1 MGRTPNGESVTVV
14 TPGRAS
20 DAPGSSPSARLRSVL
35 PAGVGLACLLATMP
49 IDSAAMNT
57 FQRFAGLAAWIDA
70 FAPAMHVCA
79 LLAAIVALLP
89 HAVRGA
95 RRVPDGALAAAG
107 ATLFV
112 TDGLA
117 ISWSAMSGDALGG
130 FMGGVWPL
138 AALTGVSCLC
148 VALAWGRV
156 FARLGRQA
164 SMRAVVCAGV
174 TRAVVGVALIELP
187 DAASVLCYLSAM
199 AVSVGLLIW
208 CTARPTPD
216 GAGDAGDAAAGAL
229 ATAVGAHAPGDGA
242 DDPLD
247 GTRDLGERVRS
258 FVAVSWRALLGLL
271 ALALVTGMM
280 RATAMGH
287 HLVQMA
293 TLALGAVVLGL
304 LASHLAHRQVV
315 SVSNDIVIP
324 LLAAL
329 MLATSNVTYALG
341 AGAVPAVALTYAL
354 YGYAA
359 LLTLAVLGAMA
370 SAREFASD
378 AIFSLAV
385 GLFCLASLGGLRLGS
400 VVGMGVVPAVTTV
413 VTTLYAI
420 AMVVPALARAHAGDR
435 DRTRGVASDVDEI
448 VAPAGVVPPS
458 APAGRADGNGA
469 ATASRPTPQ
478 DREAFLDGRCRELAA
493 ERGLTARETEV
504 LGYLARG
511 HGSAYISE
519 TLFISTNTVRT
530 HTHNLYHKLGVS
542 SREQIIALV
551 CRGDGAAASR

>member
-95 RRVPDGALAAAG
+95 RRVPDGALAAVG
-107 ATLFV
+107 AVLFV

-117 ISWSAMSGDALGG
+117 IAWSAMSGDALGG

-148 VALAWGRV
+148 AVLAWGRV

-164 SMRAVVCAGV
+164 SMRAVVCAGI
-174 TRAVVGVALIELP
+174 TRAAVGIALAELP

-208 CTARPTPD
+208 RTARPTP
-216 GAGDAGDAAAGAL
+216 
-229 ATAVGAHAPGDGA
+229 DGA

-420 AMVVPALARAHAGDR
+420 AMVVPALARAHAGECARAR
-435 DRTRGVASDVDEI
+435 DAASDVEEI

-478 DREAFLDGRCRELAA
+478 DREACLDGRCRELAA

>member
-20 DAPGSSPSARLRSVL
+20 DAPGTSPSARLRSTL

-49 IDSAAMNT
+49 IDSAAINT

-95 RRVPDGALAAAG
+95 WRVPDGALAAVG
-107 ATLFV
+107 AVLFV
-112 TDGLA
+112 ADGLA
-117 ISWSAMSGDALGG
+117 IVWSAMSGDALGG

-148 VALAWGRV
+148 AVLAWGRV

-208 CTARPTPD
+208 CTARPAPD
-216 GAGDAGDAAAGAL
+216 GAGDESDA
-229 ATAVGAHAPGDGA
+229 DGA
-242 DDPLD
+242 DGLLD

-293 TLALGAVVLGL
+293 TLALGAVVLGM

-420 AMVVPALARAHAGDR
+420 AMVVPALARAHAGERARAR
-435 DRTRGVASDVDEI
+435 DAASDVEEI
-448 VAPAGVVPPS
+448 AASAGVVPPS
-458 APAGRADGNGA
+458 APAGRTDGNGLT
-469 ATASRPTPQ
+469 ATPRPTPQ

>member
-1 MGRTPNGESVTVV
+1 MGRTPSGESVTVV

-20 DAPGSSPSARLRSVL
+20 DAPGSSPSARLRSAL

-49 IDSAAMNT
+49 IDSAAINT

-95 RRVPDGALAAAG
+95 WRVPDGALTAVG

-148 VALAWGRV
+148 AALAWGRV

-174 TRAVVGVALIELP
+174 TRAVVGVALTELP
-187 DAASVLCYLSAM
+187 DAASVLCYLLAM

-216 GAGDAGDAAAGAL
+216 GAGDA
-229 ATAVGAHAPGDGA
+229 GDGA

-293 TLALGAVVLGL
+293 TLALGAAVLGL

-324 LLAAL
+324 LLATL

-420 AMVVPALARAHAGDR
+420 AMVVPALARAHAGERARAR
-435 DRTRGVASDVDEI
+435 DAASDVEEI
-448 VAPAGVVPPS
+448 VASAGVVQPS
-458 APAGRADGNGA
+458 APAGRADGNGLTA
-469 ATASRPTPQ
+469 APRPTPQ

>member
-95 RRVPDGALAAAG
+95 RRVPDGALAAVG
-107 ATLFV
+107 AVLFV

-117 ISWSAMSGDALGG
+117 IAWSAMSGDALGG

-148 VALAWGRV
+148 AVLAWGRV

-164 SMRAVVCAGV
+164 SMRAVVCAGI
-174 TRAVVGVALIELP
+174 TRAAVGIALAELP

-208 CTARPTPD
+208 RTARPTP
-216 GAGDAGDAAAGAL
+216 
-229 ATAVGAHAPGDGA
+229 DGA

-304 LASHLAHRQVV
+304 LASRLAHRQVV

-341 AGAVPAVALTYAL
+341 AGAAPAVALTYAL

-435 DRTRGVASDVDEI
+435 GRARGAASDVDEI

-458 APAGRADGNGA
+458 ASPSAPAGRADGDGA
-469 ATASRPTPQ
+469 AAAPRPTPQ